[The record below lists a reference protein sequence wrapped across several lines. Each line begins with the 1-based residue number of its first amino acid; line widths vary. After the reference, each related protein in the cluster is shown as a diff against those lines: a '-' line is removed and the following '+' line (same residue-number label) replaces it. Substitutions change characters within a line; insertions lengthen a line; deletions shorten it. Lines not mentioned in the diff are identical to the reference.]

1 MKKTLGQIGLN
12 FIASKFKELKAL
24 VDKKVD
30 KVDGKSLSSNDYTN
44 EDKQKVD
51 AIPTVVDNLTTDDAT
66 KALSAKQ
73 GKALQNNKADKS
85 DISRC
90 KTKGYNTSSVWQS
103 LDSTRDLED
112 WIGDFDKRTRE
123 LKEGSGGGVEE
134 ISLPSS
140 APRQIKAYKCGH
152 LVTIVID
159 SCSVNTM
166 ARMSLTLPSK
176 IRPIGDGIVIFT
188 PEGGSTSYVRIRSSG
203 DMYLGNANA
212 NGHVCATITYITN
225 N

>member
-1 MKKTLGQIGLN
+1 MKALGQTGLD
-12 FIASKFKELKAL
+12 FIAGKFKELKKL
-24 VDKKVD
+24 ISNKVD
-30 KVDGKSLSSNDYTN
+30 TVDGKGLSTNDYDATA
-44 EDKQKVD
+44 KSKVD
-51 AIPTVVDNLTTDDAT
+51 AIPTNPKYTDTTYD
-66 KALSAKQ
+66 LSKYAE
-73 GKALQNNKADKS
+73 KS
-85 DISRC
+85 NIGRC
-90 KTKGYNTSSVWQS
+90 KTKGYNTSNTWQP
-103 LDSTRDLED
+103 LGTERDLED

-140 APRQIKAYKCGH
+140 APSQIKAYKCGH

-166 ARMSLTLPSK
+166 ARMDLTLPSK
-176 IRPIGDGIVIFT
+176 IRPVGNGITIST

-203 DMYLGNANA
+203 DMYLGNANT
-212 NGHVCATITYITN
+212 NGNVCATITYITN

>member
-1 MKKTLGQIGLN
+1 MKALGQTGLD
-12 FIASKFKELKAL
+12 FIAGKFKELKKL
-24 VDKKVD
+24 ISNKVD
-30 KVDGKSLSSNDYTN
+30 TVDGKGLSTNDYDATA
-44 EDKQKVD
+44 KSKVD
-51 AIPTVVDNLTTDDAT
+51 AIPTNPKYTDTTYD
-66 KALSAKQ
+66 LSKYAE
-73 GKALQNNKADKS
+73 KS
-85 DISRC
+85 NIGRC
-90 KTKGYNTSSVWQS
+90 KTKGYNTSNTWQP
-103 LDSTRDLED
+103 LGTERDLED

-140 APRQIKAYKCGH
+140 APSQIKAYKCGH

-176 IRPIGDGIVIFT
+176 IRPVGNGITIST

-203 DMYLGNANA
+203 DMYLGNANT
-212 NGHVCATITYITN
+212 NGNVCATITYITN

>member
-1 MKKTLGQIGLN
+1 MKALGQAGLD
-12 FIASKFKELKAL
+12 FIANKYKELKKL
-24 VDKKVD
+24 IGDKVD
-30 KVDGKSLSSNDYTN
+30 KVDGKGLSTNDYDATA
-44 EDKQKVD
+44 KSKVD
-51 AIPTVVDNLTTDDAT
+51 AIPTNPKYTDTTYD
-66 KALSAKQ
+66 LSKYAE
-73 GKALQNNKADKS
+73 KS
-85 DISRC
+85 NISRC
-90 KTKGYNTSSVWQS
+90 KTKGYGSASSWS
-103 LDSTRDLED
+103 NASTERDLED

-123 LKEGSGGGVEE
+123 LKDNGGGVEE